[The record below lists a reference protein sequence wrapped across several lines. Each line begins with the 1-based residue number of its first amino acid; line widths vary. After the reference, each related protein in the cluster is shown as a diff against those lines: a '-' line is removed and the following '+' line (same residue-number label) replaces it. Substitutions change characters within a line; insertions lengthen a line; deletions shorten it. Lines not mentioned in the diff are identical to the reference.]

1 MSLPPNK
8 LSRVIINTD
17 AKNEADDQYAIVQ
30 GLLTPSFELHGII
43 AAHFGSIKSKTSMQD
58 SYDEVMKLLDLM
70 ALRGQV
76 RVEKGAEGPITN
88 EQTAADSPGARFIVE
103 QGMKDDPRPLHVAF
117 LGPLTDMASALLIE
131 PQLAKRNIRV
141 VWIGGGEWPVGGR
154 EYNLLNDIAAANV
167 VYRSGIEIWQI
178 PSPVYKMMAVSYA
191 ELHERVFDKGPL
203 GKYLVEQLVD
213 WNSRMVP
220 GPIEHRSLGEFTG
233 DRRHDVSG
241 LWRVIVG
248 GGTAIHAYD
257 ELLARRQTRF
267 GPALP
272 KRRSA
277 LHPGRLLRQA
287 EPVCARRSRIREI
300 WRLTERRC
308 LIRIPS
314 KGGSS
319 TRKCW
324 IA

>member
-88 EQTAADSPGARFIVE
+88 EQTAADLPGARFIVE

-131 PQLAKRNIRV
+131 PQLARAQYPRGLDRRRRV
-141 VWIGGGEWPVGGR
+141 AGGR
-154 EYNLLNDIAAANV
+154 ARV
-167 VYRSGIEIWQI
+167 QF
-178 PSPVYKMMAVSYA
+178 A
-191 ELHERVFDKGPL
+191 ERYCGGQCGLPL
-203 GKYLVEQLVD
+203 GHRDLADPFAGIQDDGGQLC
-213 WNSRMVP
+213 R
-220 GPIEHRSLGEFTG
+220 
-233 DRRHDVSG
+233 
-241 LWRVIVG
+241 
-248 GGTAIHAYD
+248 TA
-257 ELLARRQTRF
+257 
-267 GPALP
+267 
-272 KRRSA
+272 
-277 LHPGRLLRQA
+277 
-287 EPVCARRSRIREI
+287 
-300 WRLTERRC
+300 
-308 LIRIPS
+308 
-314 KGGSS
+314 
-319 TRKCW
+319 
-324 IA
+324 

>member
-8 LSRVIINTD
+8 LTRVIINTD

-58 SYDEVMKLLDLM
+58 SYDEVMRLLGLM

-76 RVEKGAEGPITN
+76 RVEKGAEAPIAN

-141 VWIGGGEWPVGGR
+141 VWIGGGEWPAGGR

-203 GKYLVEQLVD
+203 GKYLVEQLVE

-220 GPIEHRSLGEFTG
+220 GPIEHRSLGDSPAIGVMMYADCGESSWVAAPQFTPAMNYLHEGKRGSVRLYRNVDQRYIQEDFFAKLSRFARGVREFAKFDG
-233 DRRHDVSG
+233 
-241 LWRVIVG
+241 
-248 GGTAIHAYD
+248 
-257 ELLARRQTRF
+257 
-267 GPALP
+267 
-272 KRRSA
+272 
-277 LHPGRLLRQA
+277 
-287 EPVCARRSRIREI
+287 
-300 WRLTERRC
+300 
-308 LIRIPS
+308 
-314 KGGSS
+314 
-319 TRKCW
+319 
-324 IA
+324 

>member
-43 AAHFGSIKSKTSMQD
+43 AAHFGSIKSRTSMQD

-76 RVEKGAEGPITN
+76 RVEKGAEGPIAN
-88 EQTAADSPGARFIVE
+88 EQTAADSPGARLIVE
-103 QGMKDDPRPLHVAF
+103 QGMKDDPRPLHIAF

-178 PSPVYKMMAVSYA
+178 PSPVYKMMAVGYA

-203 GKYLVEQLVD
+203 GKYLVEQLID

-220 GPIEHRSLGEFTG
+220 GPIEHRSLGDSPAIGIMMYPDCGESSWVAAPQFTAAMNYLHEGKRGSVRLYRNVDQRYIQEDFFAKLSRFARGVREFAKFDG
-233 DRRHDVSG
+233 
-241 LWRVIVG
+241 
-248 GGTAIHAYD
+248 
-257 ELLARRQTRF
+257 
-267 GPALP
+267 
-272 KRRSA
+272 
-277 LHPGRLLRQA
+277 
-287 EPVCARRSRIREI
+287 
-300 WRLTERRC
+300 
-308 LIRIPS
+308 
-314 KGGSS
+314 
-319 TRKCW
+319 
-324 IA
+324 